1 MRTPRRA
8 LLVAVAAVML
18 LAVLPGAAVAERTL
32 GLSAGKFEFTVA
44 AGQKGSGDVVVM
56 NSGDEPLQVLI
67 YAANQ
72 RVDDKGQVVYEVP
85 NPENIDLIGN
95 PASWLRLEI
104 DAEQKAL
111 GNTPYIELEP
121 GERVPVHFEFE
132 VPDGVPPGD
141 HQIMLF
147 FQMIAKAAPKDSSG
161 TAVSGRLGS
170 RIRVRVLGDIVERI
184 EVRPFAVR
192 SFIIGDVIPWT
203 LLIRN
208 DGNIDKIVN
217 GRIMLLDGSENEI
230 ESSAIATDTTVFA
243 GSNVELSGSL
253 GEKQNRIGRFI
264 ARFEMEYPKE
274 GSDAA
279 VPEVVVKE
287 RSVIIIPMWLAV
299 ALILVIGGFA
309 LWLSWRMS
317 VTSAER
323 RIERKRVK
331 RPPAEMNRGAADDS
345 YYDPNAAGSAQRDT
359 EE

>member
-1 MRTPRRA
+1 MRGARKTL
-8 LLVAVAAVML
+8 LLVLATVMIVAI
-18 LAVLPGAAVAERTL
+18 LPGAAIAERTL
-32 GLSAGKFEFTVA
+32 GLSTGKFEFTVA

-56 NSGDEPLQVLI
+56 NSGDEALQVLI

-72 RVDDKGQVVYEVP
+72 RVDDKGQVIYEVP
-85 NPENIDLIGN
+85 SPEDTDLIGN

-104 DAEQKAL
+104 EADQKAL

-132 VPDGVPPGD
+132 VPEGVPPGD

-147 FQMIAKAAPKDSSG
+147 FQMIAEEAPKDSSG

-170 RIRVRVLGDIVERI
+170 RIRVRVKGDIVERI

-192 SFIIGDVIPWT
+192 SFIIGDVIPYT

-208 DGNIDKIVN
+208 DGNIDKTVN
-217 GRIMLLDGSENEI
+217 GRIMLLDGSENEL
-230 ESSAIATDTTVFA
+230 ESSTIATDTTVFA

-253 GEKQNRIGRFI
+253 GEKQSRIGRFT

-274 GSDAA
+274 GSDSS
-279 VPEVVVKE
+279 VPEIIVEE
-287 RSVIIIPMWLAV
+287 RSFIIVPMWLAV
-299 ALILVIGGFA
+299 ALILVVGGVA

-317 VTSAER
+317 VKSAEH

-331 RPPAEMNRGAADDS
+331 SRPTEMKRRAGDDS
-345 YYDPNAAGSAQRDT
+345 YYDPDTSAPAQGDT